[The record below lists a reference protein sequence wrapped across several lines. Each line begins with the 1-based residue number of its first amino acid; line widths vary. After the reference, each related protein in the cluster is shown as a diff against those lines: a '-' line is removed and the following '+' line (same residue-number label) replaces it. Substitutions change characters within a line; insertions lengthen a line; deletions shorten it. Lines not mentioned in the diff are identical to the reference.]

1 MAALDFFEWRAC
13 TLLPNSHSTLAPWQS
28 AAGYRFMSRTVLGVF
43 AVFGGQEPGMYPQ
56 QTYLAQQAARQFE
69 TISDGDDDYN

>member
-1 MAALDFFEWRAC
+1 
-13 TLLPNSHSTLAPWQS
+13 
-28 AAGYRFMSRTVLGVF
+28 MSRTVLGVF